1 MKENTS
7 WQKCLDALKNEVDE
21 QSFLQW
27 LRPLQA
33 EERADELILYA
44 PNDFVKQAVV
54 EGFLVDIQKT
64 LDRIAV
70 GHYRLKITTG
80 APVDPNQAK
89 VDVQSNADT
98 VAASQEP
105 VIDNSSYPMTPNYTI
120 DQFVLGKSNELAFAA
135 VRQVAQNPGGA
146 YNPLFIIGDSGLGKT
161 HLMQAA
167 GHAIKKQNPNVLYVP
182 SERFVTDMVKAL
194 QKNEMDAFKARY
206 RQADALLIDDV
217 QFFAKKGRTQ
227 EEFFHAFN
235 ALTES
240 GKQVILTSDKY
251 PQELEGFEERL
262 RTRFSSG
269 LTVSID
275 PPDLETR
282 VAILK
287 TKATF
292 NHIELPEDVAF
303 FIASNVQS
311 NVRELEGALRKV
323 MANAQFLEA
332 EINLVFAKQAL
343 RDLLSIQQRLVSV
356 ENIQKAVANH
366 FNIKVSDLKSNRR
379 HRHVA
384 RPRQLAMYLA
394 KEMSTKSL
402 LEIGEQFGGRDH
414 TTVIHAHR
422 QVKKFL
428 QENSDFCED
437 YQIIKRQLT
446 Q

>member
-1 MKENTS
+1 MKESVN
-7 WQKCLDALKNEVDE
+7 WQKCLDALKASVDE

-33 EERADELILYA
+33 VENIDELTLYA
-44 PNDFVKQAVV
+44 PNDYVKNAVV
-54 EGFLVDIQKT
+54 ERFLSLIQEQ
-64 LDRIAV
+64 LDRCSEHCV
-70 GHYRLKITTG
+70 RLKITTG
-80 APVDPNQAK
+80 SPSSCQDEINILSHETIQASPN
-89 VDVQSNADT
+89 
-98 VAASQEP
+98 VATNDA
-105 VIDNSSYPMTPNYTI
+105 SYPMTPGYTI
-120 DQFVLGKSNELAFAA
+120 DQFVMGKSNELAFAA

-167 GHAIKKQNPNVLYVP
+167 GHAIKVHYPNVLYVP

-194 QKNEMDAFKARY
+194 QKNEMDAFKTRY
-206 RQADALLIDDV
+206 RHADALLIDDV

-235 ALTES
+235 ALRES

-287 TKATF
+287 SKSSF
-292 NHIELPEDVAF
+292 NQVDLPEDVAF

-332 EINLVFAKQAL
+332 EIDLSFAKHAL
-343 RDLLSIQQRLVSV
+343 RDLLTIQQRLVSI
-356 ENIQKAVANH
+356 ENIQRAVANH
-366 FNIKVSDLKSNRR
+366 FNIKVGDLKSSRR

-422 QVKKFL
+422 QVTKLL

>member
-1 MKENTS
+1 MNDNTY
-7 WQKCLDALKNEVDE
+7 WHKCLEVLKTEVDE
-21 QSFLQW
+21 HEFLQW

-33 EERADELILYA
+33 EASSDQLILYA

-54 EGFLVDIQKT
+54 ERYLEMVQRSLK
-64 LDRIAV
+64 AV
-70 GHYRLKITTG
+70 CSGDVRLKITTG
-80 APVDPNQAK
+80 APVKVESAQASVVEKNNAQVPAEKDPRT
-89 VDVQSNADT
+89 D
-98 VAASQEP
+98 
-105 VIDNSSYPMTPNYTI
+105 YPMTPSYTL

-135 VRQVAQNPGGA
+135 VRQVAQNPGDA

-167 GHAIKKQNPNVLYVP
+167 GHAIKSDHPNVLYVP

-206 RQADALLIDDV
+206 RHADALLIDDV

-235 ALTES
+235 SLTES

-287 TKATF
+287 AKSAF
-292 NHIELPEDVAF
+292 NQVDLPEDVAF

-332 EINLVFAKQAL
+332 EINLAFAKQAL
-343 RDLLSIQQRLVSV
+343 KDLLTIQQRLVSV

-366 FNIKVSDLKSNRR
+366 FNIKVNDLKSSRR

-384 RPRQLAMYLA
+384 RPRQLAMYLS

-422 QVKKFL
+422 QVKKLL
-428 QENSDFCED
+428 QENADFSED

>member
-1 MKENTS
+1 MIKVAN
-7 WQKCLDALKNEVDE
+7 WQKCLDVLKTDVDE

-27 LRPLQA
+27 IRPLQA
-33 EERADELILYA
+33 VDCGDELILYA

-54 EGFLVDIQKT
+54 DGFLARIQKT
-64 LDRIAV
+64 LDELTA
-70 GHYRLKITTG
+70 GQYRLKITTG
-80 APVDPNQAK
+80 APVERRTTSESQLNQTSSVSQAIEK
-89 VDVQSNADT
+89 SIDV
-98 VAASQEP
+98 
-105 VIDNSSYPMTPNYTI
+105 SSYPMTPNYTI

-167 GHAIKKQNPNVLYVP
+167 GHAIKDAHPNVLYVP

-206 RQADALLIDDV
+206 RHADALLIDDV

-287 TKATF
+287 TKAAF
-292 NHIELPEDVAF
+292 NQLDLPEDVAF

-332 EINLVFAKQAL
+332 EINLSFAKQAL

-366 FNIKVSDLKSNRR
+366 FNIKVSDLKSSRR

-384 RPRQLAMYLA
+384 RPRQLAMFLA

-422 QVKKFL
+422 QVKKLL
-428 QENSDFCED
+428 QENSDFSED

>member
-1 MKENTS
+1 M
-7 WQKCLDALKNEVDE
+7 
-21 QSFLQW
+21 
-27 LRPLQA
+27 
-33 EERADELILYA
+33 YA

-54 EGFLVDIQKT
+54 EAFVLNSKNTDMVTGAQ
-64 LDRIAV
+64 
-70 GHYRLKITTG
+70 YRLKITTG
-80 APVDPNQAK
+80 APVEKVSPSVVSAT
-89 VDVQSNADT
+89 VDVT
-98 VAASQEP
+98 VPNEP
-105 VIDNSSYPMTPNYTI
+105 VVDTSSYPMTPNYTI

-167 GHAIKKQNPNVLYVP
+167 GHAIKEHKPNVLYVP

-206 RQADALLIDDV
+206 RHADALLIDDV

-287 TKATF
+287 LKRHLIISICLKMWLFSLRAMF
-292 NHIELPEDVAF
+292 
-303 FIASNVQS
+303 SQM
-311 NVRELEGALRKV
+311 LENLRV
-323 MANAQFLEA
+323 L
-332 EINLVFAKQAL
+332 
-343 RDLLSIQQRLVSV
+343 
-356 ENIQKAVANH
+356 
-366 FNIKVSDLKSNRR
+366 
-379 HRHVA
+379 
-384 RPRQLAMYLA
+384 
-394 KEMSTKSL
+394 
-402 LEIGEQFGGRDH
+402 
-414 TTVIHAHR
+414 
-422 QVKKFL
+422 
-428 QENSDFCED
+428 
-437 YQIIKRQLT
+437 
-446 Q
+446 

>member
-27 LRPLQA
+27 LRPLRA

-54 EGFLVDIQKT
+54 EGFLVDIQKI
-64 LDRIAV
+64 LDRISV

-89 VDVQSNADT
+89 VDVQLNADT

-240 GKQVILTSDKY
+240 SKQVILTSDKY

-292 NHIELPEDVAF
+292 NHIDLPEDVAF

-332 EINLVFAKQAL
+332 EINLAFAKQAL

>member
-1 MKENTS
+1 MSIVINE
-7 WQKCLDALKNEVDE
+7 QVFLEALQGQLEA
-21 QSFLQW
+21 QAYLQW
-27 LRPLQA
+27 IRPLKV
-33 EERADELILYA
+33 RVVGRICYLYA
-44 PNDFVKQAVV
+44 PNEFVKQAV
-54 EGFLVDIQKT
+54 EEQYIANIKDA
-64 LDRIAV
+64 LDALHQDLDV
-70 GHYRLKITTG
+70 CVVVG
-80 APVDPNQAK
+80 APEPEVRQSK
-89 VDVQSNADT
+89 VSPSVSVADEKPKQ
-98 VAASQEP
+98 VFCSE
-105 VIDNSSYPMTPNYTI
+105 YPMTANYTL

-135 VRQVAQNPGGA
+135 VKQVASNPGVA

-167 GHAIKKQNPNVLYVP
+167 GHAIKACHENVLYVP
-182 SERFVTDMVKAL
+182 SERFVTEMVKAL
-194 QKNEMDAFKARY
+194 QLNEMDAFKRRY

-235 ALTES
+235 ILTES

-287 TKATF
+287 SKAAYSDLD
-292 NHIELPEDVAF
+292 LPEEVAF
-303 FIASNVQS
+303 FIASNIQS

-323 MANAQFLEA
+323 MANARFLEA
-332 EINLVFAKQAL
+332 EIDLAFAKLAL
-343 RDLLSIQQRLVSV
+343 KDLLTIQQRLVSI
-356 ENIQKAVANH
+356 ENIQKAVASH
-366 FNIKVSDLKSNRR
+366 FNVKVSDLKSNRR
-379 HRHVA
+379 HRHIA

-422 QVKKFL
+422 QVTKLL
-428 QENSDFCED
+428 QEDGDFKED
-437 YQIIKRQLT
+437 YQIIKRYLT

>member
-1 MKENTS
+1 MKESVN
-7 WQKCLDALKNEVDE
+7 WQKCLDALKASVDE

-33 EERADELILYA
+33 VENIDELTLYA
-44 PNDFVKQAVV
+44 PNDYVKNAVV
-54 EGFLVDIQKT
+54 ERFLSLIQEQ
-64 LDRIAV
+64 LDRCAEHCV
-70 GHYRLKITTG
+70 RLKITTG
-80 APVDPNQAK
+80 APSSCQDEINIPSHETIQASPN
-89 VDVQSNADT
+89 
-98 VAASQEP
+98 VATNDA
-105 VIDNSSYPMTPNYTI
+105 SYPMTPGYTI
-120 DQFVLGKSNELAFAA
+120 DQFVMGKSNELAFAA

-167 GHAIKKQNPNVLYVP
+167 GHAIKVHYPNVLYVP

-194 QKNEMDAFKARY
+194 QKNEMDAFKTRY
-206 RQADALLIDDV
+206 RHADALLIDDV

-235 ALTES
+235 ALRES

-287 TKATF
+287 SKSSF
-292 NHIELPEDVAF
+292 NQVDLPEDVAF

-332 EINLVFAKQAL
+332 EIDLSFAKHAL
-343 RDLLSIQQRLVSV
+343 RDLLTIQQRLVSI
-356 ENIQKAVANH
+356 ENIQRAVANH
-366 FNIKVSDLKSNRR
+366 FNIKVGDLKSSRR

-422 QVKKFL
+422 QVTKLL

>member
-7 WQKCLDALKNEVDE
+7 WQKCLEALRSDVDE

-54 EGFLVDIQKT
+54 EGFLSSIQKT
-64 LDRIAV
+64 LDMVTGAR
-70 GHYRLKITTG
+70 YRLKITTG
-80 APVDPNQAK
+80 APVVKVSPSVVSSTVDATVPN
-89 VDVQSNADT
+89 
-98 VAASQEP
+98 EP
-105 VIDNSSYPMTPNYTI
+105 VVDTSSYPMTPNYTI

-167 GHAIKKQNPNVLYVP
+167 GHAIKKNKPNVLYVP

-292 NHIELPEDVAF
+292 NHIDLPEDVAF

-332 EINLVFAKQAL
+332 EINLSFAKQAL

-366 FNIKVSDLKSNRR
+366 FNIKVSDLKSGRR
-379 HRHVA
+379 HRHIA
-384 RPRQLAMYLA
+384 RPRQLAMYIA

-422 QVKKFL
+422 QVKKLL
-428 QENSDFCED
+428 QENSDFSED

>member
-1 MKENTS
+1 
-7 WQKCLDALKNEVDE
+7 
-21 QSFLQW
+21 
-27 LRPLQA
+27 
-33 EERADELILYA
+33 
-44 PNDFVKQAVV
+44 
-54 EGFLVDIQKT
+54 
-64 LDRIAV
+64 
-70 GHYRLKITTG
+70 
-80 APVDPNQAK
+80 
-89 VDVQSNADT
+89 
-98 VAASQEP
+98 
-105 VIDNSSYPMTPNYTI
+105 MTI
-120 DQFVLGKSNELAFAA
+120 FAA

-240 GKQVILTSDKY
+240 SKQVILTSDKY

-292 NHIELPEDVAF
+292 NHIDLPEDVAF

-332 EINLVFAKQAL
+332 EINLAFAKQAL

-394 KEMSTKSL
+394 KEMSTKSH
-402 LEIGEQFGGRDH
+402 FH
-414 TTVIHAHR
+414 V
-422 QVKKFL
+422 
-428 QENSDFCED
+428 S
-437 YQIIKRQLT
+437 QLT
-446 Q
+446 FLYQNPKRSTTQHSHVF

>member
-1 MKENTS
+1 MINE
-7 WQKCLDALKNEVDE
+7 QAFLEALQDQLDPQAY
-21 QSFLQW
+21 LQW
-27 LRPLQA
+27 IRPLKLHITG
-33 EERADELILYA
+33 RVCSLYA
-44 PNDFVKQAVV
+44 PNEFVKQAVEEQYMSV
-54 EGFLVDIQKT
+54 IADALEGFAQGLEVRVI
-64 LDRIAV
+64 V
-70 GHYRLKITTG
+70 G
-80 APVDPNQAK
+80 APETEKKRVATPSVEPKVIEKAK
-89 VDVQSNADT
+89 QNFCSD
-98 VAASQEP
+98 
-105 VIDNSSYPMTPNYTI
+105 YPMTANYTL

-135 VRQVAQNPGGA
+135 VKQVALNPGVA

-167 GHAIKKQNPNVLYVP
+167 GHSIKAEHDNVLYVP
-182 SERFVTDMVKAL
+182 SERFVTEMVKAL
-194 QKNEMDAFKARY
+194 QLNEMDAFKQRY

-235 ALTES
+235 ILTES

-287 TKATF
+287 SKAAY
-292 NHIELPEDVAF
+292 NNLDLPEEVAF
-303 FIASNVQS
+303 FIASNIQS

-323 MANAQFLEA
+323 MANARFLEA
-332 EINLVFAKQAL
+332 EIDLSFAKLAL
-343 RDLLSIQQRLVSV
+343 KDLLTIQQRLVSI
-356 ENIQKAVANH
+356 ENIQKAVAGH
-366 FNIKVSDLKSNRR
+366 FNVKVSDLKSNRR
-379 HRHVA
+379 HRHIA
-384 RPRQLAMYLA
+384 RPRQLAMYLS

-422 QVKKFL
+422 QVTKLL
-428 QENSDFCED
+428 QEDGDFKED
-437 YQIIKRQLT
+437 YQIIKRYLT

>member
-332 EINLVFAKQAL
+332 EINLAFAKQAL